1 MIKLSR
7 NVILLVSLM
16 GLSGGVIA
24 GQGVY
29 LKAKATVAQYLLE
42 SAWEESIK
50 IGRGVV
56 PWSWADTKP
65 LARLVFSSQKKT
77 FIILEGSS
85 GRTLAFAPGHLTGST
100 SPTSSLPLGKGHI
113 IISGHRDTHFS
124 LLEQSAIEDVL
135 MLESIDKTKRY
146 YQIQSIK
153 VIDTR
158 KELLILEPG
167 KGLLTLI
174 TCYPFDA
181 VTAGS
186 PFRYRIDAVTI
197 PDPNSIGQL

>member
-1 MIKLSR
+1 
-7 NVILLVSLM
+7 M
-16 GLSGGVIA
+16 GLTGGVIA
-24 GQGVY
+24 GQGIY

-42 SAWEESIK
+42 VAWNESIK
-50 IGRGVV
+50 TGRGVA

-65 LARLVFSSQKKT
+65 LARLVFSNQNKT

-85 GRTLAFAPGHLTGST
+85 GRTLAFAPGHLTGSNL
-100 SPTSSLPLGKGHI
+100 PASSLPLGKGHI

-124 LLEQSAIEDVL
+124 LLEQSTIEDVL

-146 YQIQSIK
+146 YQIKTIK
-153 VIDTR
+153 IVDSRI
-158 KELLILEPG
+158 EPLILEPG

-186 PFRYRIDAVTI
+186 PFRYRIDAVSI
-197 PDPNSIGQL
+197 SVPNNIGQL